1 MNLALPRPSNR
12 RLEQLLE
19 TNPARFEKYLE
30 RYPDI
35 ADLFENNN
43 PLTGIAET
51 ARRAFDAAIDVPNDL
66 AARMRS
72 RIRRNFPVCDHDGHC
87 WNRRGDASATCRR
100 RSTRSQLAEPFNF
113 GPVA

>member
-35 ADLFENNN
+35 ADLFETDN
-43 PLTGIAET
+43 PLSGIAES
-51 ARRAFDAAIDVPNDL
+51 ARRAFDAAMDVPNDL

-72 RIRRNFPVCDHDGHC
+72 RIRDSETET
-87 WNRRGDASATCRR
+87 SAFAVMMDIAGVGMATLRL
-100 RSTRSQLAEPFNF
+100 LADE
-113 GPVA
+113 GPLDLSPQ